1 MNKKILAKKRFFNV
15 LRNIPF
21 GVYVLIVAAL
31 LVAVVVLSAF
41 IIKKLLACED
51 EGQYVQLI
59 VGLVASILSF
69 VLCLNAIFGNII
81 VRLNNKKKENSEKA
95 ISVSNYIR
103 DFNNNVLDD
112 LTIAERIVKRLEK
125 NLGFQFS
132 FNPSLQNQEE
142 NIKKYKQQLQNS
154 GRQYDDVLL
163 YSIATVFYTNN
174 SLAGNAHMIKFAEN
188 VIQAN
193 SGSSASAKSYV
204 QTIGGSGFLAEFRRM
219 RIKVLNYFERM
230 AVEYANGSISE
241 ELANAQF
248 KDILISIIPL
258 FYYLIYIDEGLN
270 SYPYLNVMLQKMQY

>member
-21 GVYVLIVAAL
+21 GLYVLIVAAL

-103 DFNNNVLDD
+103 DFNNNVLED
-112 LTIAERIVKRLEK
+112 LTVTERIVKRLEK

-142 NIKKYKQQLQNS
+142 NIKKYKQHLQNS

-174 SLAGNAHMIKFAEN
+174 SLAGNSHMIKFAEN

-193 SGSSASAKSYV
+193 SGSSALAKSYV